1 MTLKT
6 HLQEVLILPEFLKS
20 PRSRKTP
27 TILLCVFF
35 GGGGEDVIKK
45 IIRRK
50 LIFNFCPQNSMLGSS
65 LCKNYQAKTSGKES
79 YETAGNV
86 AGLLFIFC
94 L

>member
-1 MTLKT
+1 MGNP
-6 HLQEVLILPEFLKS
+6 LQFAFERGKKGLQKEKKKFILDL
-20 PRSRKTP
+20 
-27 TILLCVFF
+27 
-35 GGGGEDVIKK
+35 
-45 IIRRK
+45 
-50 LIFNFCPQNSMLGSS
+50 CPQNSMLGSS

>member
-1 MTLKT
+1 MKYLFYQNVKK
-6 HLQEVLILPEFLKS
+6 HLNSGKSSAFCFLEGKIKGLPKKKKV
-20 PRSRKTP
+20 RK
-27 TILLCVFF
+27 
-35 GGGGEDVIKK
+35 KK
-45 IIRRK
+45 RK
-50 LIFNFCPQNSMLGSS
+50 HIFYFCPQNSMLGSS

>member
-1 MTLKT
+1 MENPAFCFLEGKKG
-6 HLQEVLILPEFLKS
+6 LPKRKERKKKLILDL
-20 PRSRKTP
+20 
-27 TILLCVFF
+27 
-35 GGGGEDVIKK
+35 
-45 IIRRK
+45 
-50 LIFNFCPQNSMLGSS
+50 CPQNSMLGSS

>member
-1 MTLKT
+1 
-6 HLQEVLILPEFLKS
+6 
-20 PRSRKTP
+20 
-27 TILLCVFF
+27 
-35 GGGGEDVIKK
+35 
-45 IIRRK
+45 
-50 LIFNFCPQNSMLGSS
+50 MLGSS

>member
-1 MTLKT
+1 MIVLEEENKKRIAEKKEEKERKRREKNET
-6 HLQEVLILPEFLKS
+6 HFDL
-20 PRSRKTP
+20 
-27 TILLCVFF
+27 
-35 GGGGEDVIKK
+35 
-45 IIRRK
+45 
-50 LIFNFCPQNSMLGSS
+50 CPQNSMLGSS

>member
-1 MTLKT
+1 MGNP
-6 HLQEVLILPEFLKS
+6 LQFAFGREKKRITKRKKKFILDL
-20 PRSRKTP
+20 
-27 TILLCVFF
+27 
-35 GGGGEDVIKK
+35 
-45 IIRRK
+45 
-50 LIFNFCPQNSMLGSS
+50 CPQNSMLGSS